1 MTTTAPNQS
10 SNKGFILLV
19 VGVII
24 AGIAGVAFLAT
35 GRDSAISGEPIG
47 EAVTVAGDALAPM
60 PQDVGVSNGSNDS
73 AVGQVAPDLALT
85 DFDGNPVSIAND
97 GRAKVVYF
105 LAHWCPHCQAEVP
118 LLQELI
124 SEGKKPDDVDIY
136 AVSTSVN
143 PEAGNYPPQAWL
155 KSKEKLDAILAADDE
170 ANTALK
176 TYGGG
181 GFPFAVYLDGENKV
195 LFRTSGELGKEGIET
210 AWQQVA
216 ATAAASR

>member
-19 VGVII
+19 VAVII
-24 AGIAGVAFLAT
+24 VGIGGVAFLAT

-47 EAVTVAGDALAPM
+47 KAVTVTGDALAPM
-60 PQDVGVSNGSNDS
+60 PQDVGVSNAGNDT
-73 AVGQVAPDLALT
+73 AVGQVAPDLDLT
-85 DFDGNPVSIAND
+85 DFDGNPVAIKND
-97 GRAKVVYF
+97 GRAKIIYF
-105 LAHWCPHCQAEVP
+105 VAHWCPHCQVEVP

-124 SEGKKPDDVDIY
+124 SEGKKPADVDIY

-143 PEAGNYPPQAWL
+143 AEAGNYPPQAWL

-170 ANTALK
+170 SNTALI

-181 GFPFAVYLDGENKV
+181 GFPFAVYLDPENKV
-195 LFRTSGELGKEGIET
+195 LFRTSGELGKDGIET

-216 ATAAASR
+216 ATAAASK